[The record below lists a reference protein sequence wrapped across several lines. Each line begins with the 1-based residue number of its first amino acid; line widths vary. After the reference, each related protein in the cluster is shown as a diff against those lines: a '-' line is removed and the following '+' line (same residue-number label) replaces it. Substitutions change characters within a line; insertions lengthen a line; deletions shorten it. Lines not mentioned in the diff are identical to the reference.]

1 MSRVRVPTPL
11 RAYVAGQSEVW
22 VSSAS
27 VAEALQELVSRYPAL
42 RPHLFGETDELR
54 PYINLFVNDQ
64 DVRSLRG
71 EQTPLTDGDRLM
83 ILPSIDGGAAP
94 RSLRRVEDTA
104 PLRDGVGWCCL
115 AGRRPPWWVRPP
127 WAGAWPGW

>member
-11 RAYVAGQSEVW
+11 RAYVAGQSEVE

-42 RPHLFGETDELR
+42 RPHLFGEADELR

-64 DVRSLRG
+64 TFAARG
-71 EQTPLTDGDRLM
+71 TDPTDGYDRLM
-83 ILPSIDGGAAP
+83 TSPHAGGSVP
-94 RSLRRVEDTA
+94 RPAR
-104 PLRDGVGWCCL
+104 
-115 AGRRPPWWVRPP
+115 
-127 WAGAWPGW
+127 